1 MNPARWGVFLQN
13 LALSRR
19 FKVDGHSMF
28 PALRDGQHVA
38 ARRLTQDSQ
47 QVNRGSL
54 VVFRHPIRRDTF
66 HIKRVVGL
74 PAESIS
80 LRDGSTFANGLRLD
94 EPYCSVSGEVT
105 GGTQGEWL
113 MDDDEYFLMGDNRS
127 DSEDSR
133 RYGPVGCH
141 LMAGVVWLRYW
152 PPSKWA
158 RFQ

>member
-1 MNPARWGVFLQN
+1 
-13 LALSRR
+13 
-19 FKVDGHSMF
+19 MF
-28 PALRDGQHVA
+28 PALRHGQHVA
-38 ARRLTQDSQ
+38 ARRLSQDSQ
-47 QVNRGSL
+47 QVSRGSL
-54 VVFRHPIRRDTF
+54 VVFRHPVHRDAV

-80 LRDGSTFANGLRLD
+80 LRDGLTFVNGLRLD
-94 EPYCSVSGEVT
+94 EPYCPVSGMLT
-105 GGTQGEWL
+105 GRTRGEWL

-133 RYGPVGCH
+133 RYGPVGRH
-141 LMAGVVWLRYW
+141 LIAGVVWLRYW

>member
-1 MNPARWGVFLQN
+1 MQN